1 MKKLMIYLLM
11 SLFLIA
17 TGSACGAST
26 DNETKIVKESK
37 KREQE
42 TTNEE
47 KPERLIV
54 WEEENKGEALEPIL
68 KGFEKEYGI
77 RVEYKEVDVDDGMYT
92 QLRRKGPIGKSPDI
106 VTLSHDKVGLLVEE
120 GLVQEIKVNKE
131 VVNRFLENALF
142 AETYQGKLFG
152 LPKSA
157 VTSVLVYNKKMMPK
171 VPHTMNELYKKAKK
185 LRKGDEFGFAAEWN
199 GFHDAYGTVMG
210 MGGYVF
216 NRNGQKV
223 DPLDIGLNNEGAVK
237 GAKYIQKWYKARAIP
252 KGDKEDLEKMFR
264 ERKVASIM
272 SSKSTL
278 MEGKNVGIA
287 PMPTL
292 SKGKP
297 MKTIMEI
304 KGWHITAFTKYP
316 YWSTKL
322 VEYLSNEKNALLR
335 FEKTG
340 EIPPLKTNSDHEP
353 IKDSERAQA
362 ISIQLQ
368 YAEAVPNI
376 PEMNKVWGP
385 MNSAMQQIAA
395 SKSKPKAAL
404 DEAVKK
410 IEKSYDED

>member
-1 MKKLMIYLLM
+1 MKKSMIYLLM

-17 TGSACGAST
+17 TGSACGSST
-26 DNETKIVKESK
+26 DKEPKIVKESK

-42 TTNEE
+42 ITNEE
-47 KPERLIV
+47 KPEKLIV
-54 WEEENKGEALEPIL
+54 WEEEKKGNALKPIL

-106 VTLSHDKVGLLVEE
+106 VTLSHEKVGQLVEE
-120 GLVQEIKVNKE
+120 GLIQEIKVNEE
-131 VVNRFLENALF
+131 VVNPFLETAVF

-157 VTSVLVYNKKMMPK
+157 VTSVLVYDRRVLPQAPK
-171 VPHTMNELYKKAKK
+171 TMNELYKKAKK
-185 LRKGDEFGFAAEWN
+185 IRQGKEYGFAAEWN
-199 GFHDAYGTVMG
+199 DFHEAYGIVIG

-216 NRNGQKV
+216 KRDGKTV
-223 DPLDIGLNNEGAVK
+223 SPGDIGLNNEGAVR
-237 GAKYIQKWYKARAIP
+237 GTNYIQKWYKARAIP
-252 KGDKEDLEKMFR
+252 EGDKEDFEKMFR
-264 ERKVASIM
+264 EGKVASIM
-272 SSKSTL
+272 SSKTEL
-278 MEGKNVGIA
+278 MEGEDVGIA
-287 PMPTL
+287 PMPKL
-292 SKGKP
+292 SKGNP
-297 MKTIMEI
+297 MKTILEM
-304 KGWHITAFTKYP
+304 KGWHITAFTQYP

-340 EIPPLKTNSDHEP
+340 EIPPMKTISDHEA

-362 ISIQLQ
+362 IAIQLQ
-368 YAEAVPNI
+368 YAEPVPNI

-385 MNSAMQQIAA
+385 MDSAMKQITALE
-395 SKSKPKAAL
+395 SKPKAAL

-410 IEKSYDED
+410 IVRSYDD